1 MPIEWWKFSWDILIL
16 KFFHYKHFSSIKN
29 VNISQDKKYL
39 LHKAADICEFQNK
52 MAVNSFHFI
61 MYCFTVRAYNHMLD
75 TSLEF
80 DTVLLSQK
88 KLSVAKNQSRGT
100 KNQRQ
105 VAKSKGQLTKN
116 QSQLN
121 KAKC

>member
-1 MPIEWWKFSWDILIL
+1 MMKVFMRHSYFEIFPL
-16 KFFHYKHFSSIKN
+16 KTFSSIKN
-29 VNISQDKKYL
+29 VKN
-39 LHKAADICEFQNK
+39 C
-52 MAVNSFHFI
+52 
-61 MYCFTVRAYNHMLD
+61 
-75 TSLEF
+75 LEF

-105 VAKSKGQLTKN
+105 VAKSMVQLTKN

-121 KAKC
+121 RTKC